1 MDPPPPIKMRWLQN
15 PQIIGV
21 EVTQRHHVLLLLL
34 LIKVECLELCSLTLA
49 WPGAYLAMIKL
60 FRRLPSLQYRIDLL
74 VQLLLHILQVTLV
87 RFQCL
92 VK

>member
-34 LIKVECLELCSLTLA
+34 LIKVECLKLRSLTLA

-60 FRRLPSLQYRIDLL
+60 FRRLPRLQNRIDLL